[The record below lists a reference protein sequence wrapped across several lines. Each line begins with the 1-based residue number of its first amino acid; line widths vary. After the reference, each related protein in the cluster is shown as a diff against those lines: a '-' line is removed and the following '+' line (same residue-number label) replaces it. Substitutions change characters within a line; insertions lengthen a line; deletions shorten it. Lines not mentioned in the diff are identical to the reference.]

1 MAKQRPTLGTFASPN
16 SQLVTPIQ
24 QQATPLNEQAIR
36 DTYAFAEAFSDLSA
50 SVGSLAIQIQ
60 KERKQENL
68 EAGVSAVLSSRKTYA
83 ELEREGKIRPAENPW
98 MAVGAQ
104 QASGILEAATSSNEI
119 RSLVSKAAA
128 ENPEFLDDSKH
139 FDALVSS
146 YAQRKAQQYGG
157 NKYLSDAFFE
167 SFNPSII
174 KLQQENFEA
183 IEDNRLQKSILA
195 ADAKVKMAVESVSP
209 MSLEGQVGAIQAS
222 FDEAVANSG
231 GRASEITQAY
241 AMSLVQIMK
250 SDPEK
255 VEEAEMILK
264 SLKTGTGNL
273 YDTSAVQ
280 SLLIKYGPEIENQ
293 RSRATTNETRIL
305 FDKQIELLN
314 KYSSGVFGEGPE
326 AHKKLI
332 DEFDKFAARS
342 SGNISIDAAKTES
355 EREYL
360 YRKVQA
366 IDNAKASAREDA
378 LKKAAEMDKQAQEE
392 RANSLVQIQAQ
403 KQLELGDK
411 ISTGQVTVAE
421 ANDIMTALL
430 RNKQYGYSEEDVL
443 KYTKASTEFFNSRSV
458 EYTKNLGILRT
469 NTARQAVAQEAMG
482 QITQFIQATINDPMQ
497 GQRPFSIPA
506 FQSNMDRRFRA
517 AGLTQEQ
524 RNVAKDQLY
533 FEMSEATERSLD
545 SFLMKSGTS
554 GGIAPVELDTLEPRP
569 NDTPELRKY
578 KENAR
583 AVKLDALLSLD
594 EAFEQEDTI
603 ASMKNIAATML
614 TPEAIERGVP
624 HQVRDLWRAWKSS
637 KSGYFRENLFSTPGG
652 KRLEILFNRIDVRIG
667 NGADF
672 DNALADAASDYSVTQ
687 GSSILDWTNITQA
700 AQGDQ
705 DRFNNQVK
713 SLISGLK
720 ITHPDSRR
728 LLEGLY
734 GSEVI
739 RIFQSSAENPLNLST
754 AIRDASTSVRD
765 SIVTFDGSFMF
776 KEAGIGEGSYTAEHF
791 RNLAGFYAPGV
802 EKPVFYP
809 VSKLANGT
817 HIYALRDQ
825 NGNIV
830 QNRVFTVEQLVGP
843 EAEQR
848 STFFGKTKG
857 TEQKFLESR
866 GEKWIDYS
874 ATFEA
879 ANARMRSLITPPSE
893 NQ

>member
-1 MAKQRPTLGTFASPN
+1 MAKQRPNLGTFASPT

-36 DTYAFAEAFSDLSA
+36 DTYAFADAFSDLSA
-50 SVGSLAIQIQ
+50 SVGNLAIQIKREQ
-60 KERKQENL
+60 KQENL
-68 EAGVSAVLSSRKTYA
+68 EAGAAIILSSRKTYA
-83 ELEREGKIRPAENPW
+83 DLEREGKIRPAENPW

-128 ENPEFLDDSKH
+128 ENPEFLDDPKH

-157 NKYLSDAFFE
+157 NKYLSDSFFE

-183 IEDNRLQKSILA
+183 IEDSRFQKSILA
-195 ADAKVKMAVESVSP
+195 ADAKVKMAVDSVSP
-209 MSLEGQVGAIQAS
+209 MSLEGQIGAIQTS

-231 GRASEITQAY
+231 GRASEVTQAY

-250 SDPEK
+250 SNPEK
-255 VEEAEMILK
+255 VEEAELILK
-264 SLKTGTGNL
+264 SLKAGTGNL

-293 RSRATTNETRIL
+293 KSRATTNETRIL
-305 FDKQIELLN
+305 FDKQIELLD
-314 KYSSGVFGEGPE
+314 KYSSGIFGEGPE
-326 AHKKLI
+326 AHKKLVDAF
-332 DEFDKFAARS
+332 DEFAARK

-355 EREYL
+355 ERDYL
-360 YRKVQA
+360 YRKAQA
-366 IDNAKASAREDA
+366 IDNAKVTAREEAIKRAMD
-378 LKKAAEMDKQAQEE
+378 LDKQAAED
-392 RANSLVQIQAQ
+392 RAETLVQIQAA
-403 KQLELGDK
+403 KQIELGNR
-411 ISTGQVTVAE
+411 ISAGSLSVTAAQDEMLGVL
-421 ANDIMTALL
+421 N
-430 RNKQYGYSEEDVL
+430 NPQYGYKPEDVL
-443 KYTKASTEFFNSRSV
+443 KYSKSSQ
-458 EYTKNLGILRT
+458 EYFDGRAANYAENIGILRT
-469 NTARQAVAQEAMG
+469 TTARQKIASTAVG
-482 QITQFIQATINDPMQ
+482 QLGNFVTQTINDPMQ
-497 GQRPFSIPA
+497 GARPFSVADLNSQINR
-506 FQSNMDRRFRA
+506 QFRA
-517 AGLTQEQ
+517 AGLSPEQ
-524 RNVAKDQLY
+524 RNKAKDQLY
-533 FEMSEATERSLD
+533 SEMFASTEATLD
-545 SFLMKSGTS
+545 NFLMKPGAS
-554 GGIAPVELDTLEPRP
+554 GGIAPVELDTLDPRP
-569 NDTPELRKY
+569 NDTPDIRKY

-583 AVKLDALLSLD
+583 AVRLDALLSLD

-603 ASMKNIAATML
+603 ASMKNVAATML

-652 KRLEILFNRIDVRIG
+652 KRLEILFNRIDVRVG

-672 DNALADAASDYSVTQ
+672 DNALADAASDFSVAQ

-705 DRFNNQVK
+705 ERFGNQVK
-713 SLISGLK
+713 SLLSTLK

-739 RIFQSSAENPLNLST
+739 RLFQSSAENPLNLST
-754 AIRDASTSVRD
+754 SIRDASASVKER
-765 SIVTFDGSFMF
+765 IVTFDGSFMF
-776 KEAGIGEGSYTAEHF
+776 KEAGIGEGSYNAEHF

-817 HIYALRDQ
+817 HLYALRDQ

-857 TEQKFLESR
+857 TEQKFLESK

-879 ANARMRSLITPPSE
+879 ANARMRALITPTSE